1 MRRSLHIARYLFP
14 AHIKV
19 IPCPADDTNTRRNN
33 WMNNEEGTKRARLE
47 AMKIVICVKSGVI
60 PDFEI

>member
-14 AHIKV
+14 SHIEV
-19 IPCPADDTNTRRNN
+19 YPCPADDNTTRRDN
-33 WMNNEEGTKRARLE
+33 WMNSPEGIKRAKEE
-47 AMKIVICVKSGVI
+47 ALNIVKFVNNGVI